1 MAEDELV
8 EIVPNMNMEQ
18 LNFISVIIS
27 SDLYNPEITSI
38 DTFLLIMWLNMW
50 TDDRGISVGSFLR
63 FRQRCLCGLQWHWRG
78 EENAPSGL
86 RGGCLLV
93 RQKMHN

>member
-27 SDLYNPEITSI
+27 PDLYNPEITAI
-38 DTFLLIMWLNMW
+38 DTFLLIM
-50 TDDRGISVGSFLR
+50 
-63 FRQRCLCGLQWHWRG
+63 
-78 EENAPSGL
+78 
-86 RGGCLLV
+86 
-93 RQKMHN
+93 